1 MSKTTD
7 FRAIRKTLEKA
18 DLPEDVRTTALKRL
32 DLLPNLYQELD
43 KTCESRFLD
52 DILRHVQI
60 MFRFMDA
67 PKSIKKMTVQLHAMH
82 ELHGIPPLG
91 LRLPV
96 VIAQKLGRPKKA
108 IAVD

>member
-1 MSKTTD
+1 
-7 FRAIRKTLEKA
+7 LENA
-18 DLPEDVRTTALKRL
+18 DLSEDVRATALKRL
-32 DLLPNLYQELD
+32 DLLPDLYQGLE

-67 PKSIKKMTVQLHAMH
+67 PKSVERMTLQLLAMH

-91 LRLPV
+91 LKQPV
-96 VIAQKLGRPKKA
+96 VLANKSIRQTKA
-108 IAVD
+108 ISVN